1 MKKGLLLL
9 FIFCATLLNAQ
20 NHKPT
25 AQPDFY
31 VGLEELPIF
40 LFPLSND
47 TDQDS
52 LDNLSWT
59 DVTGPFNGV
68 LDTIFGQ
75 TVYRGNV
82 DFYGADFIFY
92 KVCDDG
98 TPVKCAYSTIFINVT
113 NVNDPPN
120 AYNDTFSVN
129 EDASITMNVLQNDK
143 DPDQDPLSVSAITT
157 QPQHGT
163 AAIVSNKIKYTP
175 DANYNGTDEL
185 RYRTCDTAGGFFP
198 SCDQARVFIR
208 IIPVN
213 DPPVAGN
220 DSISDDLSDSV
231 SISVNLLAND
241 TDLEKDSLHVAG
253 IIPGTGL
260 SDSAVFNIDS
270 AGNLSIASAPC
281 GIDTFFY
288 IVCDYSKCDTA
299 YVAINIK
306 CPPVPPVDTT
316 SETLF
321 LPQGFSPDGDGIND
335 VLVFKGID
343 SVKPVGLQVFNRY
356 GDIVY
361 ENADYQND
369 WDGKGGRNKEAL
381 PDGTY
386 FYVLTLKDGKQKPNY
401 LVIQR

>member
-1 MKKGLLLL
+1 MKKSILLL
-9 FIFCATLLNAQ
+9 FLFCFFLGRAQ
-20 NHKPT
+20 NQKPD

-47 TDQDS
+47 TDPDS
-52 LDNLSWT
+52 TDNLSWT

-75 TVYRGNV
+75 VVYRGDV

-92 KVCDDG
+92 KACDDG
-98 TPVKCAYSTIFINVT
+98 TPVKCDYATIFINVS
-113 NVNDPPN
+113 NVNDPPS
-120 AYNDTFSVN
+120 AYNDTFNVN
-129 EDASITMNVLQNDK
+129 EDNSITMNVLQNDK
-143 DPDQDPLSVSAITT
+143 DPDQDPLSVSAITA

-163 AAIVSNKIKYTP
+163 ATIVSNKIKYTP
-175 DANYNGTDEL
+175 NANYNGTDEL

-198 SCDQARVFIR
+198 ACDQARVFIR

-213 DPPVAGN
+213 DAPVAGN
-220 DSISDDLSDSV
+220 DSLSDDLSDTLV
-231 SISVNLLAND
+231 VSVNLLAND

-253 IIPGTGL
+253 IIPGAGL
-260 SDSAVFNIDS
+260 SDSAVFYIDS
-270 AGNLSIASAPC
+270 LGNLSITSAPC
-281 GIDTFFY
+281 GIDTFYY

-299 YVAINIK
+299 WVALNIK
-306 CPPVPPVDTT
+306 CPPIPPVDTT
-316 SETLF
+316 TYSLL

-335 VLVFKGID
+335 VLVFEGID
-343 SVKPVGLQVFNRY
+343 TLKPVGLQVFNRY
-356 GDIVY
+356 GNLVF

-369 WDGKGGRNKEAL
+369 WNGTDGRHEKPL

-386 FYVLTLKDGKQKPNY
+386 FYVLTLKDGRQKLNY
-401 LVIQR
+401 LIIQR